1 MAVTV
6 PAWGAQTRQSPQRRS
21 NRSRASSQ
29 RDGNRTGRS
38 TGSVAKV
45 GASLPRSSRAA
56 RELRMRENV
65 ARARVD
71 AVRPRSKA
79 RYVLIAAVG
88 FLLAGVVLFLPG
100 LSAQASRGVP
110 ESPAQSVVTVRPGD
124 SLWSVAKRTMPEVDT
139 RSAVIELRK
148 ANALSGPNLV
158 AGQKL
163 VVPGR

>member
-6 PAWGAQTRQSPQRRS
+6 PAWGAQTRQSPQRRTS
-21 NRSRASSQ
+21 RSQVSS
-29 RDGNRTGRS
+29 RRGGTSTGRS
-38 TGSVAKV
+38 T
-45 GASLPRSSRAA
+45 RAA
-56 RELRMRENV
+56 REQRMRENA

-71 AVRPRSKA
+71 AVRPRSKV
-79 RYVLIAAVG
+79 RYIFIAALG

-124 SLWSVAKRTMPEVDT
+124 SLWSVAKRTMPEMDT

-148 ANALSGPNLV
+148 ANALNSPNLV
-158 AGQKL
+158 TGQKL